1 MVSLDDHTHTTRL
14 QHLHQG
20 IGHLVGEA
28 LLHLQP
34 AGKHLDHAGNLR
46 QAHEPAVRQVRHVR
60 LAEERQQVMLAQR
73 VDLDVAHA
81 DEILVPLPIQ
91 RVTDDVG
98 DGHVVATREPLE
110 RRLHPGRSLA
120 QALADGIFTG
130 LHEHLAHQRLECQAP
145 FPGGHRGER
154 RGVLRVEAVQAGGL
168 HFVASHACWA
178 SGAGLSSAHVK
189 LKVLAFLS
197 TAGGSAL
204 SALWTFPSILAS
216 AFLVAWGAEAA
227 QFLISQGLALA
238 ILAWLQT
245 LPEFAVEAVIA
256 WDAGREPERAH
267 LAIAN
272 LTGAIRL
279 LLGLGWPMIYFV
291 FAVSGRKRAAGGAQH
306 AAPLLP
312 AIRLEREHAVEIV
325 GLVPPLLYFGVILF
339 KQSITW
345 VDSVVLLTLYI
356 VYLGVLFRN
365 APHGADRVADA
376 PAVSRWAY
384 RQPGWRRPLAIAA
397 LFGGGGA
404 LLYVTAHPFLES
416 MLAVAGLLGVSQFVL
431 VQWVAPFLS
440 EFPEK
445 VSAFYW
451 ARRVSRAPMALMNM
465 VSSNINQWTVLA
477 AMIPLIYGYS
487 SLRHHGV
494 WLDFHFDEAQRLE
507 ILLTLLQTG
516 LGVLLLANMEF
527 DWLDASII
535 FVLWLAQ
542 FLRPD
547 WREEVAVAYGLWM
560 VILGIGFVVRGK
572 PLLAPKYFWETL
584 KARSAGTA

>member
-1 MVSLDDHTHTTRL
+1 
-14 QHLHQG
+14 
-20 IGHLVGEA
+20 
-28 LLHLQP
+28 
-34 AGKHLDHAGNLR
+34 
-46 QAHEPAVRQVRHVR
+46 
-60 LAEERQQVMLAQR
+60 
-73 VDLDVAHA
+73 
-81 DEILVPLPIQ
+81 
-91 RVTDDVG
+91 
-98 DGHVVATREPLE
+98 
-110 RRLHPGRSLA
+110 
-120 QALADGIFTG
+120 
-130 LHEHLAHQRLECQAP
+130 
-145 FPGGHRGER
+145 
-154 RGVLRVEAVQAGGL
+154 
-168 HFVASHACWA
+168 
-178 SGAGLSSAHVK
+178 VK
-189 LKVLAFLS
+189 LKLLAFLS

-291 FAVSGRKRAAGGAQH
+291 FAISSRKRTTVGARH

-312 AIRLEREHAVEIV
+312 VIRLEREHAVEII
-325 GLVPPLLYFGVILF
+325 GLVPPLLYFGVILL
-339 KQSITW
+339 KQTLSW
-345 VDSVVLLTLYI
+345 VDAVVLLALY
-356 VYLGVLFRN
+356 VAYLAVLFRN
-365 APHGADRVADA
+365 APHGADHVADA

-384 RQPGWRRPLAIAA
+384 RQPGWRRPAAIAA

-404 LLYVTAHPFLES
+404 LLYFTAHPFLES
-416 MLAVAGLLGVSQFVL
+416 MLALAGFVGVSQFVL

-451 ARRVSRAPMALMNM
+451 ARRVTQAPMALMNM

-477 AMIPLIYGYS
+477 AMIPLVYGYS

-494 WLDFHFDEAQRLE
+494 WLDFHFDGPQQLE
-507 ILLTLLQTG
+507 ILLTLLQSA
-516 LGVLLLANMEF
+516 LAMMVLANMQF
-527 DWLDASII
+527 DWRDATVL
-535 FVLWLAQ
+535 FVLWLVQ
-542 FLRPD
+542 FLQPSL
-547 WREEVAVAYGLWM
+547 REVVAVAYGVWM
-560 VILGIGFVVRGK
+560 VILAIEFVVGRK
-572 PLLAPKYFWETL
+572 ALLAPRYFWEIIRQKHDRPVPL
-584 KARSAGTA
+584 